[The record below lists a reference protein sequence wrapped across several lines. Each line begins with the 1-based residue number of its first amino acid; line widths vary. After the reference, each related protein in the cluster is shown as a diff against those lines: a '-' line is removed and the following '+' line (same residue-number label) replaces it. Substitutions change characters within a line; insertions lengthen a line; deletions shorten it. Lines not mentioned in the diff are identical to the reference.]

1 MPPVARILDPEPVA
15 SLAAYLDGGGGR
27 GIAAARKLG
36 AAATIDEVTAAG
48 IRGRGG
54 AGFPTGVKWRTVAAN
69 ASTIEPTSVVINAAE
84 GEPGSFKD
92 RALLERNPYRVLEGA
107 LIAAFAVGANDVIVG
122 MKRTATRQLE
132 RVRAAI
138 AELAGSD
145 LAGGVTID
153 LVAGPPEYLLGEE
166 TALLEVI
173 DGRDPFPRIAPPYR
187 RGVDEIVETASELSS
202 ESGLS
207 ARVEMGG
214 ADSDTGAPPTLVD
227 NVETLAHVTVTLAEG
242 ADWFREV
249 GTGDSPGT
257 VLCTVSGAVQRAGVG
272 EFAMG
277 TPLREIIE
285 TLGGGPRPGRTIR
298 AVLQGAAAAII
309 SADRLDTPA
318 SWEGMQAIGSGLGAA
333 AFIVLDDATDI
344 AAVAASVSRFLAVE
358 SCGQCTPCKQDGL
371 LMSDALAHVAQS
383 HGTEEDVDVV
393 RKRIATVA
401 DGARCSLATQ
411 HQVVIGSFVAAFG
424 PDLEARVTH
433 TARPGAE
440 LPIVPMV
447 DLRDGIAVLDADFA
461 RKQPDWTYG
470 SHWSGQSPA
479 DRLDDHRAHHEQL

>member
-1 MPPVARILDPEPVA
+1 MPPVVRILDPEPVA
-15 SLAAYLDGGGGR
+15 SLAAYLASGGGR
-27 GIAAARKLG
+27 GIAAARELG
-36 AAATIDEVTAAG
+36 PAATIDEVTAAG

-69 ASTIEPTSVVINAAE
+69 ASTIEATSVVINAAE

-92 RALLERNPYRVLEGA
+92 RALLDRNPYRVLEGA

-138 AELAGSD
+138 AELEGSD
-145 LAGGVTID
+145 LAGGVSID
-153 LVAGPPEYLLGEE
+153 VVAGPPEYLLGEE

-187 RGVDEIVETASELSS
+187 RGVDEVVETASELTS

-207 ARVEMGG
+207 ARVEMAG
-214 ADSDTGAPPTLVD
+214 ANSDTGAPPTLVD
-227 NVETLAHVTVTLAEG
+227 NVETLAHVAVTLAEG

-249 GTGDSPGT
+249 GTPDSPGT
-257 VLCTVSGAVQRAGVG
+257 VVCTVSGAVQHAGVG

-285 TLGGGPRPGRTIR
+285 TLGGGARPGRTIR

-309 SADRLDTPA
+309 TADRLDTPA
-318 SWEGMQAIGSGLGAA
+318 SWEGMQAIGSGLGAG
-333 AFIVLDDATDI
+333 AFMVLDDATDI
-344 AAVAASVSRFLAVE
+344 SAVAASVSRFLAVE

-371 LMSDALAHVAQS
+371 LMSDALAHVAAS

-393 RKRIATVA
+393 RKRINTVA

-424 PDLEARVTH
+424 ADLEARVTH
-433 TARPGAE
+433 TARAGAD
-440 LPIVPMV
+440 LAVVPMV
-447 DLRDGIAVLDADFA
+447 DVRDGVAVLDADFA

-479 DRLDDHRAHHEQL
+479 DRRDDHRAHPDPL